1 MELFNVVTV
10 EDARKIIDEN
20 FKFKPLTER
29 VKLSDAVGRVIYSDV
44 VSLVNVPGFR
54 RSTVDGYA
62 VRSRDVAGASESIPA
77 MLEYKGEAIMGRV
90 TEVELSFSG
99 ECVYVPTGGML
110 PLGSDCV
117 VMIEYTDKLDENTIL
132 INKPTAPCENVIN
145 EDDDVMAG
153 EVLIKKGSKLRPY
166 EIGVLSSIG
175 HIKVDVVKRVRVGII
190 STGDE
195 IVPPERTPLL
205 GQVRDINTYLLSSL
219 VTESGCEP
227 VIYGVCE
234 DTYEDLRNRVDMAH
248 NECDIVLIS
257 GGSSVGKKDQTLKV
271 MKSLGESS
279 ILVHGMAIK
288 PGKPTVIGKSGEKI
302 IFGLPGHPLAC
313 AVVFKAV
320 VKHYINRLTGELN
333 MNYPLPCSFALNY
346 HKAKGR
352 EEYLPVNIEFI
363 DGNMVAVPIFA
374 QSGIITAFS
383 RAWGFVKI
391 DRNLEGLREGD
402 RVLVYKF

>member
-10 EDARKIIDEN
+10 EDTRKIIDEN
-20 FKFKPLTER
+20 FKFEPLPEK
-29 VKLSDAVGRVIYSDV
+29 VKLSDAVGRVIYTDV
-44 VSLVNVPGFR
+44 VSGVNVPGFR

-77 MLEYKGEAIMGRV
+77 MLDYKGEAMMGRA
-90 TEVELSFSG
+90 TEVELSYPG

-132 INKPTAPCENVIN
+132 INKPTAPGENVIN
-145 EDDDVMAG
+145 EDDDIRAG

-175 HIKVDVVKRVRVGII
+175 HIEVEVVKRIRVGII

-195 IVPPERTPLL
+195 IVSPEKTPIL

-219 VTESGCEP
+219 VTENGGES

-234 DTYEDLRNRVDMAH
+234 DTYEDLRNRVDMAYK
-248 NECDIVLIS
+248 ECDIVLIS

-271 MKSLGESS
+271 MESLGESS
-279 ILVHGMAIK
+279 ILVHGIAIK
-288 PGKPTVIGKSGEKI
+288 PGKPTVIGKSGKKI
-302 IFGLPGHPLAC
+302 VFGLPGHPLAC

-320 VKHYINRLTGELN
+320 VKYYIDRATGEHN
-333 MNYPLPCSFALNY
+333 IDYPIPCSFALNY

-391 DRNLEGLREGD
+391 DRNIEGIREGD
-402 RVLVYKF
+402 RVLIYKF

>member
-10 EDARKIIDEN
+10 EEACKIIDDN
-20 FKFKPLTER
+20 FKYMPQSESI
-29 VKLSDAVGRVIYSDV
+29 KLSEATGRVIYNDT
-44 VSLVNVPGFR
+44 VSKVNVPGFKK
-54 RSTVDGYA
+54 STVDGYA

-77 MLEYKGEAIMGRV
+77 MLQYKGEVIMGRGSA
-90 TEVELSFSG
+90 VELLSQG

-110 PLGSDCV
+110 PTGADCV
-117 VMIEYTDKLDENTIL
+117 VMIEYTDKLDESTIL
-132 INKPTAPCENVIN
+132 INKPTAPGENLIN
-145 EDDDVMAG
+145 EDDDVQAG
-153 EVLIKKGSKLRPY
+153 EIIIKKGSRLRPY

-175 HIKVDVVKRVRVGII
+175 YTEVEVVKRVRVGII

-195 IVPPERTPLL
+195 IVSPEKTPLP
-205 GQVRDINTYLLSSL
+205 GQVRDINTYLLNSL
-219 VTESGCEP
+219 VFENGGEA

-234 DTYEDLRNRVDMAH
+234 DTYEDLWNRVNRAY
-248 NECDIVLIS
+248 NECDMVLIS

-271 MKSLGESS
+271 MKALKDST
-279 ILVHGMAIK
+279 ILVHGIAIK
-288 PGKPTVIGKSGEKI
+288 PGKPTVIGKSGESI

-320 VKHYINRLTGELN
+320 VKHYMDRVTGETN
-333 MNYPLPCSFALNY
+333 MDYPIPCSFSLNY

-352 EEYLPVNIEFI
+352 EEYLPVNIENI
-363 DGNMVAVPIFA
+363 NGKMVAVPIFA
-374 QSGIITAFS
+374 QSAIISAFA

>member
-1 MELFNVVTV
+1 MELFNVVTIDDAKKIL
-10 EDARKIIDEN
+10 EDN
-20 FKFKPLTER
+20 LKFKPQPES
-29 VKLSDAVGRVIYSDV
+29 VKLSEAAGRVIFSDV
-44 VSLVNVPGFR
+44 ISKVNVPGFK

-62 VRSRDVAGASESIPA
+62 VMSRDIAGASESIPA
-77 MLEYKGEAIMGRV
+77 ILEYKGEVVMGRAP
-90 TEVELSFSG
+90 EMELSCSG
-99 ECVYVPTGGML
+99 ECIYVPTGGML
-110 PLGSDCV
+110 PKGADCV
-117 VMIEYTDKLDENTIL
+117 VMLEYTDKLDENTIF
-132 INKPTAPCENVIN
+132 INKGVAPGENLIN
-145 EDDDVMAG
+145 EDDDVQAG
-153 EVLIKKGSKLRPY
+153 EIIIKKGSRLRPY

-175 HIKVDVVKRVRVGII
+175 YTKVQVAKKMRVGII

-195 IVPPERTPLL
+195 IVSPEITPLP

-219 VTESGCEP
+219 VAENGGEP

-234 DTYEDLRNRVDMAH
+234 DTYEDLSDRVTRAY

-271 MKSLGESS
+271 MKSLKDSS

-288 PGKPTVIGKSGEKI
+288 PGKPTVIGKSGNKI

-313 AVVFKAV
+313 AVVFKTV
-320 VKHYINRLTGELN
+320 VKHYMDRAVGVSD
-333 MNYPLPCSFALNY
+333 MDYPIPCSFSLNY

-352 EEYLPVNIEFI
+352 EEYLPVNIELI
-363 DGNMVAVPIFA
+363 DGKMTAVPIFS
-374 QSGIITAFS
+374 QSGIISAFS

-402 RVLVYKF
+402 NVSVFKF

>member
-10 EDARKIIDEN
+10 EDAKKIIDEN
-20 FKFKPLTER
+20 FKFEPLAEM
-29 VKLSDAVGRVIYSDV
+29 VKLSDAVGRVIYADV

-77 MLEYKGEAIMGRV
+77 MLEYKGEAIMGRK
-90 TEVELSFSG
+90 TDVELSCPG

-132 INKPTAPCENVIN
+132 INKPTAPGENVIN
-145 EDDDVMAG
+145 EDDDVKSG
-153 EVLIKKGSKLRPY
+153 EILIKKGSKLRPY

-175 HIKVDVVKRVRVGII
+175 HIEVGVVKRVRVGII

-195 IVPPERTPLL
+195 VISPEKTPML

-219 VTESGCEP
+219 VTENGGEP
-227 VIYGVCE
+227 VVYGVCE
-234 DTYEDLRNRVDMAH
+234 DTYEDLRNRVNTAY

-271 MKSLGESS
+271 MKSLGGSS

-288 PGKPTVIGKSGEKI
+288 PGKPTVIGKSGKKI

-313 AVVFKAV
+313 VVVFKAV
-320 VKHYINRLTGELN
+320 VKHYMDRTTGELDVD
-333 MNYPLPCSFALNY
+333 YPIPCSFSLNY

-352 EEYLPVNIEFI
+352 EEYLPVNIELI
-363 DGNMVAVPIFA
+363 DGNRVAVPIFA

-402 RVLVYKF
+402 RVLVNKF